1 MFGCKLLERIVSS
14 RPVQQLSEVVG
25 LKSFASLWQS
35 VAENQEHA
43 LLRKQSQNGGHVA
56 QLQICNLAAVSPMP
70 ILQCRFF
77 SQATD
82 ACLVGNPFTSSL
94 DACPTAVRNESV
106 TVPSGRERDH
116 ISQCWASCARTQ
128 SNQTNWPHATL
139 LTCADGLG
147 GSRNGSHHPRP

>member
-70 ILQCRFF
+70 ILQCRLF
-77 SQATD
+77 SQALMHALLETLSLPPLT
-82 ACLVGNPFTSSL
+82 LVQQPFGTK
-94 DACPTAVRNESV
+94 V
-106 TVPSGRERDH
+106 
-116 ISQCWASCARTQ
+116 
-128 SNQTNWPHATL
+128 
-139 LTCADGLG
+139 
-147 GSRNGSHHPRP
+147 